1 MHEDHALARARTAR
15 RALALAGS
23 VLAAL
28 ALGAGLAGAQ
38 EAEPPP
44 AGDPTEDPAA
54 TSTTQPPPPTTIVLP
69 DGDFGVVPPGATGPG
84 APPPEQAL
92 PPEGFPPEGF
102 PPEGFPP
109 DGGELP
115 VPEEL
120 PVVILPDPTPGLN
133 AALADIDVTAAR
145 RRLVAAALPAI
156 AAQERVAATRDAMR
170 SAIAARRAA
179 VDQAVAARS
188 RLDALAVN
196 ALMYGD
202 PAGLEPIEGPE
213 TLGDLRDRE
222 LRDVVTD
229 HVDRT
234 FDQAVEALRDA
245 VHHEEEA
252 TAAHLAAGRDRHDA
266 ERGHLLARA
275 DLARAIAQAEE
286 ARRQVG
292 PAILGPP
299 VLDAGDLVAWY
310 RTYYAADPP
319 FAPITAIV
327 DAYLA
332 IGAEEGVT
340 ADIAFAQAIL
350 ETGGFTSGHARGFN
364 FAGIGA
370 YDHCAPTCGFRFPD
384 LDAGVRAHL
393 HLLRAYADPALTSAQ
408 LAAPPNPLVAPE
420 RVGVRGC
427 CPRWTALTGVWATD
441 PNYDRKVLGIYR
453 LMVETARSLDR
464 LQT

>member
-1 MHEDHALARARTAR
+1 VHEDPTPARARTAWR
-15 RALALAGS
+15 TLTLAGA

-38 EAEPPP
+38 EAEPE
-44 AGDPTEDPAA
+44 AGAEPVVEEPV
-54 TSTTQPPPPTTIVLP
+54 STTQPPPPTTIVLP
-69 DGDFGVVPPGATGPG
+69 DGDFGVIPPGATGPG
-84 APPPEQAL
+84 APPPVVEL
-92 PPEGFPPEGF
+92 PPDGLPPDA
-102 PPEGFPP
+102 FPP
-109 DGGELP
+109 DEGELP

-133 AALADIDVTAAR
+133 AALAEIDLTAAR

-156 AAQERVAATRDAMR
+156 VAEEQTVATRDLMR
-170 SAIAARRAA
+170 GAVATRRAA
-179 VDQAVAARS
+179 TEQAVAARS

-202 PAGLEPIEGPE
+202 PAGLEPVDGPE
-213 TLGDLRDRE
+213 TLEHLRDRE

-229 HVDRT
+229 HVERT
-234 FDQAVEALRDA
+234 F
-245 VHHEEEA
+245 EA
-252 TAAHLAAGRDRHDA
+252 TVEGLRTAIVAEGEATTAHLVARRAQRAA
-266 ERGHLLARA
+266 ERAHLLARA
-275 DLARAIAQAEE
+275 DLERAIAQALE
-286 ARRQVG
+286 ARRQAG
-292 PAILGPP
+292 PAILGLP
-299 VLDAGDLVAWY
+299 VLDTGDLVAWY
-310 RTYYAADPP
+310 RTYYATDPP

-332 IGAEEGVT
+332 IGAEEGV
-340 ADIAFAQAIL
+340 ASDIAFAQAIL

-384 LDAGVRAHL
+384 LDSGVRAHVQ
-393 HLLRAYADPALTSAQ
+393 LLRAYAQPGLTSAQ
-408 LAAPPNPLVAPE
+408 LAAPPNGLVAPE

-427 CPRWTALTGVWATD
+427 CPRWTGLTGVWATD

-464 LQT
+464 LQP